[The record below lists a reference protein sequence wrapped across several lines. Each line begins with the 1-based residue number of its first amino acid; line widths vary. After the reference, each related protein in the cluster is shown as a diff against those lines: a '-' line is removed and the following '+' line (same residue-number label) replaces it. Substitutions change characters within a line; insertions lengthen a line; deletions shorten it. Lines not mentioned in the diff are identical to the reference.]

1 MCGVWSRCVGMN
13 GGGRECG
20 WVWVGGT
27 TTNEPLEKSSGSDS
41 AKSSFFSAFF
51 RRDSSKSRAGT
62 QDVDH
67 PDDSRFLWRI
77 LAQVA
82 GFGVGGEG

>member
-1 MCGVWSRCVGMN
+1 MGM
-13 GGGRECG
+13 G